1 MVQKKRV
8 FYDDDDDDDDDEAP
22 EPKKQRSA
30 VPSKKRRKN
39 DWGGDDSDDDD
50 DAADEDEEDEDEDE
64 AAEDEDEEGEVAE
77 DAPAAE
83 EEEAEDSGHET
94 DEFDDEGY
102 KGAADFAELQQM
114 TAVQREQT
122 LADRFDRKERRAEVL
137 RIREQT
143 RAMKAASAPKP
154 RRGASRGADA
164 KAKSQKQGMKEL
176 AEQRR
181 GGAAKQREREAEL
194 ARRDEEARA
203 RAEKKEKPK
212 KKGMEA
218 GEWDEEEMDDD
229 RSRGAFARPKAQVA
243 PPMGAAEEGEEVA
256 APDTLERIR
265 LKRSKMERWAAQF
278 WRNSGAILAQ
288 FGAILRRRSPSPLRW
303 LKEPYFERALV
314 GSLVRINI
322 GNRDGNPVYRV
333 AQIVGVEGGF
343 RKYMLGAKET
353 DVRVELQASTAA
365 LPHLTPPRLHTRP
378 HATHTSE
385 VSSNTHGAAPLHSC
399 HIHPQALPTHLPR
412 SVLLQRRDDAPGPC
426 ATPHPH
432 PTHPPFPNP

>member
-50 DAADEDEEDEDEDE
+50 DAADED
-64 AAEDEDEEGEVAE
+64 DEEGGVAE

-102 KGAADFAELQQM
+102 KGAADYAELQQM

-265 LKRSKMERWAAQF
+265 LKRSKMERCAQLGAILAQF
-278 WRNSGAILAQ
+278 WRNSAQ
-288 FGAILRRRSPSPLRW
+288 FSDAGAHRLSGGSRSRTLSARSSARSCASTSATATATRCTASRKSSASRAASAATCSARRRRTS
-303 LKEPYFERALV
+303 
-314 GSLVRINI
+314 
-322 GNRDGNPVYRV
+322 
-333 AQIVGVEGGF
+333 
-343 RKYMLGAKET
+343 
-353 DVRVELQASTAA
+353 ASSCRSMAA
-365 LPHLTPPRLHTRP
+365 LPSRTPPPPLVHTRP
-378 HATHTSE
+378 HATHTLE

-432 PTHPPFPNP
+432 PIPTPNP

>member
-64 AAEDEDEEGEVAE
+64 AAEDEDDEEGEVAE

-102 KGAADFAELQQM
+102 KGAADYAELQQM

-265 LKRSKMERWAAQF
+265 LKRSKMERCAQF
-278 WRNSGAILAQ
+278 FGAIRAQ
-288 FGAILRRRSPSPLRW
+288 FGAILTAQFSGAILRRRWPSPLRW

-333 AQIVGVEGGF
+333 AQIVGVKGGF

-365 LPHLTPPRLHTRP
+365 LPSRTPPLLLPPTRNSHLGGVLQHPWGGAPTQLP
-378 HATHTSE
+378 HSPPGTAHSP
-385 VSSNTHGAAPLHSC
+385 AA
-399 HIHPQALPTHLPR
+399 
-412 SVLLQRRDDAPGPC
+412 
-426 ATPHPH
+426 
-432 PTHPPFPNP
+432 